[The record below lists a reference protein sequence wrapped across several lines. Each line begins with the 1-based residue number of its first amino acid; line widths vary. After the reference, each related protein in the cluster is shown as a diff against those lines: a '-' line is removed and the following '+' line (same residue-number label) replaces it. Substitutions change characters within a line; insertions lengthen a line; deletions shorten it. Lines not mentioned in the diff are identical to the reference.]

1 MSDMSLATT
10 RWFLAFAKCANL
22 RCGQPKRSGL
32 SGFGLRKGV
41 DLEIPIGLEVGEN
54 LRNRITAIRNGYGGI
69 ARFVPGA
76 SFYAVSP
83 EFWGHV
89 KATWSSTYTARL
101 LTRHYVENSLN
112 FTFNEYFGLSIKH
125 EYRSLPPAF
134 EFVDHKATV
143 SLVVMWAWKK

>member
-101 LTRHYVENSLN
+101 LMA
-112 FTFNEYFGLSIKH
+112 NEPFID
-125 EYRSLPPAF
+125 YRDAHRPHQSHAEHAITLRIR
-134 EFVDHKATV
+134 
-143 SLVVMWAWKK
+143 